1 MSTEPDLTLDTVGK
15 RCPVPVIE
23 LSKHLGDVEVG
34 QVVAVVSDD
43 EAARVDIPVW
53 CRMKRQEYVGAE
65 ARSPGTA
72 YLVRRLS

>member
-1 MSTEPDLTLDTVGK
+1 MTEPDLTLDTVGK

-23 LSKHLGDVEVG
+23 LSKHLADVEVG

-65 ARSPGTA
+65 DRSPGTA